1 LTDAQT
7 AKTPDATPGDTA
19 TPPPG
24 GMAYAR
30 SSLALFAVLLV
41 VDQVTKVLAKAH
53 LEPQPFEA
61 IPFVT
66 IIPGFFKL
74 QYAENLGAAFS
85 ILEGRGGLLI
95 GISVLST
102 VLLLWWWRQLAAG
115 ERIGRLAVAAILSG
129 AIGNM
134 IDRIFR
140 GYVVDFFYAY
150 YDRWHWPVFNVADTA
165 ICVGVGFLML
175 RIVQGKV

>member
-1 LTDAQT
+1 RRTGRRRPEIRRPAPAIRPLGRPGGRFGLALTACLGELPRAPPGVKANHPAARHFPARRIHLTDAQT

-53 LEPQPFEA
+53 LERQPFEA

-66 IIPGFFKL
+66 IIPGFF
-74 QYAENLGAAFS
+74 
-85 ILEGRGGLLI
+85 
-95 GISVLST
+95 
-102 VLLLWWWRQLAAG
+102 
-115 ERIGRLAVAAILSG
+115 
-129 AIGNM
+129 
-134 IDRIFR
+134 
-140 GYVVDFFYAY
+140 
-150 YDRWHWPVFNVADTA
+150 
-165 ICVGVGFLML
+165 
-175 RIVQGKV
+175 